1 MDWHNDPNSSFV
13 SQMAILRCNKCGHV
27 AEVPTGLIGTE
38 VSCPACD
45 NRVPAYDTVL
55 FVRKVLQQYFAL
67 QDELKQLRASPAA
80 TGITAAK
87 AVANID
93 FHNTEHLASDARH
106 ARIVAWFLRRQ
117 IQVRTSLDAVNTTG
131 FFDEF
136 AVEIGD
142 NYPLLGDVVGKI
154 RWAQQKDVPT
164 FSLKFAE
171 LSQKDG
177 QAINAF
183 CKRLYEHTFLAKYFY
198 QKQDKIGRAT
208 IQSAPA
214 IRNFFAG
221 EWLEWYALMKLL
233 AFFREGQRIFSC
245 ARNLSVVFPNE
256 DLHELDVFFL
266 VDEDTPVCI
275 ECKTGEFRQDID
287 KYLRLRKRLGID
299 RSQFILCCLGLDD
312 EQAAGL
318 SSMYELSF
326 VSPTGLPGHLAKQLS

>member
-1 MDWHNDPNSSFV
+1 
-13 SQMAILRCNKCGHV
+13 MAVLRCNKCGYV
-27 AEVPTGLIGTE
+27 AEAPVGQIGTT
-38 VSCPACD
+38 VPCPACD
-45 NRVPAYDTVL
+45 NPVPVYDTVK
-55 FVRKVLQQYFAL
+55 FVREVLQRYFTL
-67 QDELKQLRASPAA
+67 QDELKQLRAGSAA
-80 TGITAAK
+80 TGIATATP
-87 AVANID
+87 VADID
-93 FHNTEHLASDARH
+93 FHNTDHLASDARH
-106 ARIVAWFLRRQ
+106 ARIVAWFQRRQ
-117 IQVRTSLDAVNTTG
+117 IQVRTTPDAVNTIG

-164 FSLKFAE
+164 FSVKFGE

-183 CKRLYEHTFLAKYFY
+183 CKRLHEHTFLAKYFY

-233 AFFREGQRIFSC
+233 AFFQERQKVFSC

-266 VDEDTPVCI
+266 MDDDTPVCI

-299 RSQFILCCLGLDD
+299 RSRFILCCLGLDD

-326 VSPTGLPGHLAKQLS
+326 VSPTGLPGHLAKRL